1 MNRYVLHNGEIQDA
15 HAPSV
20 SPGQVGFM
28 NGWGV
33 FSTLR
38 VAGGVMFA
46 YERHWARMQRDAT
59 RLHVPFPSDPEWL
72 ATQLGGLLEANH
84 VSDGTLRVAVV
95 RNRGGAFEGPGIGRD
110 FDWIAFSTDLTNW
123 GTSARLAV
131 KPQARHAQCEFAGA
145 KILSWAL
152 NLTWYEEAHQRG
164 FDEYVLLNEHG
175 EVCECTSANI
185 FAVFGGKVYTPP
197 LSSGCLP
204 GITRELL
211 LQEIRVPALVV
222 SEKTLLPSDLERADQ
237 VLIASSTRDVMPVSE
252 IESLRIRNQGPGAAL
267 LQSAFASYRQ
277 DYIRNQTRRNT
288 VLSK

>member
-1 MNRYVLHNGEIQDA
+1 MHRYVLHNDEIQDA

-46 YERHWARMQRDAT
+46 YERHWARLRHDAT
-59 RLHVPFPSDPEWL
+59 RMHVPFPSDPEWL
-72 ATQLGGLLEANH
+72 WTRLNRLLEANL

-95 RNRGGAFEGPGIGRD
+95 RNRGGAFEGPGMDRD
-110 FDWIAFSTDLTNW
+110 FDLIAFSTDLTNW
-123 GTSARLAV
+123 GTSVRLAV

-164 FDEYVLLNEHG
+164 FDEYVLLNERG

-185 FAVFGGKVYTPP
+185 FANFGGDVYTPP

-211 LQEIRVPALVV
+211 LQEIRVPGLVV
-222 SEKTLLPSDLERADQ
+222 SEQTLLPADLERADQ

-252 IESLRIRNQGPGAAL
+252 IESLRVRNQGRGTAL

-277 DYIRNQTRRNT
+277 DYISHQTRRNT
-288 VLSK
+288 VLSE